1 MRLLF
6 WYLRTVVQ
14 SYPSAWLR
22 LALLYIALMIGCVG
36 VSAVLVINQG
46 AKQSYAQQGQG
57 LLPLMEYKLVAP
69 SAPHLSKLDYAQVRR
84 LGITEAVA
92 VSQISTLLF
101 NAQHQPLTIKPIDII
116 GFDSLALLNYLT
128 SQQHKE
134 TRPQGQSQQ
143 SRLTRKLTNL
153 PQNSAFISTELYTI
167 LRDRVPGHLERD
179 DSIVITTAQGQ
190 RLPLLQQVNL
200 ANMDNEIMMD
210 ISLFAQQFGETP
222 ISDILLVGEISPQRL
237 NDIRRLLPAHLT
249 LLSLPSAEQNTGM
262 SDSFQLNLLAMALL
276 MFVVCLFIVMN
287 ACQLLIMQRLP
298 MLKIFRQLGIS
309 RLSILAGQ
317 LIELWIL
324 TLLAAALGV
333 YLGVALALYL
343 APSIQATLESLFR
356 VSVGFAEVSY
366 LSLLVQVL
374 LLSAVGVTLAA
385 LLPVKQLNQ
394 TLYRADAASP
404 AKSFW
409 FTPIAWLLLVSAAVT
424 LWLSQTILVSLMG
437 IALLILAG
445 CFVLIACYPYALNT
459 ASALVPKHWP
469 LLHWSLQ
476 HSLWLSG
483 RSKIACCA
491 FFIALMSNIG
501 MNLMVDSFRQATDD
515 WLNQKLIA
523 DYYLYQTD
531 KIDAT
536 TSIQQ
541 LELNIQAVQRFELK
555 AQYAGLPIQVH
566 SHPSAAGFI
575 AALKTQSQL
584 PDAGAVYAAGQ
595 GAYVNQQFALRN
607 KITLGQSLWV
617 PLNSGVSAFEVVG
630 IVYDYGNP
638 FGQIL
643 LPPKLFNDKSKRS
656 NVLALYGS
664 AAQINTLSEYLEQH
678 GFNRAQQLYS
688 ANQLRDLSMAT
699 FERTFVITDSLNIV
713 TLLVAAISLACGII
727 VLMQDTKPQLTLL
740 RTLGVS
746 RWVIQGLSLMQYLF
760 LCLLALVFA
769 IPFGIL
775 LSWLL
780 INFINKQ
787 AFYWT
792 YPLNISISQIGS
804 VSAMGLLLVSV
815 IILLPLLWANNK
827 PLIKD
832 IRWLN

>member
-14 SYPSAWLR
+14 SYPSAWFR
-22 LALLYIALMIGCVG
+22 LAMLYMALMIGCIG

-46 AKQSYAQQGQG
+46 AEQSYVEQGQG
-57 LLPLMEYKLVAP
+57 LLPLVEYKLVAV
-69 SAPHLSKLDYAQVRR
+69 SGAQLSKLDYAQVRR
-84 LGITEAVA
+84 LGVTEAVA
-92 VSQISTLLF
+92 VTQISTLLF
-101 NAQHQPLTIKPIDII
+101 DAQHHQLTDHPLDII
-116 GFDSLALLNYLT
+116 GFDSLALLNYQT
-128 SQQHKE
+128 TQQQA
-134 TRPQGQSQQ
+134 TPLQGQSQQ
-143 SRLTRKLTNL
+143 AKLALKLTNL
-153 PQNSAFISTELYTI
+153 PHNSAFLSTELYTK
-167 LRDRVPGHLERD
+167 LAEQVPGHLATD
-179 DSIVITTAQGQ
+179 DSIVITTAQSQ
-190 RLPLLQQVNL
+190 RLPLLQHVNL

-210 ISLFAQQFGETP
+210 ISLFAQQFGDTP
-222 ISDILLVGEISPQRL
+222 ISDILIVGEISPHRL

-249 LLSLPSAEQNTGM
+249 LLSVPSIEKNTGM

-309 RLSILAGQ
+309 RLSIITGQ
-317 LIELWIL
+317 LLELWLL
-324 TLLAAALGV
+324 TLLGAALGV

-343 APSIQATLESLFR
+343 APSIQVTLESLFR
-356 VSVGFAEVSY
+356 VSVGFAQVSY
-366 LSLLVQVL
+366 LSLFVQVL
-374 LLSAVGVTLAA
+374 LLSIVGVTLAA
-385 LLPVKQLNQ
+385 LMPVKQLNQ
-394 TLYRADAASP
+394 TLYRTDANSP
-404 AKSFW
+404 TKSFW
-409 FTPIAWLLLVSAAVT
+409 FTLGAWLLFFLAVIT
-424 LWLSQTILVSLMG
+424 LWLSQSILVSLIG

-445 CFVLIACYPYALNT
+445 CFVLITCYPYVLNT
-459 ASALVPKHWP
+459 TSALVPKKWP

-501 MNLMVDSFRQATDD
+501 MNLMVDSFRQATHD
-515 WLNQKLIA
+515 WLNQRLIA

-531 KIDAT
+531 KIDAA

-541 LELNIQAVQRFELK
+541 LGLNIQAVQRFELK

-566 SHPSAAGFI
+566 SHPSTASFV

-584 PDAGAVYAAGQ
+584 PNAGAIYATGQ

-607 KITLGQSLWV
+607 GINLGQSLSV
-617 PLNSGVSAFEVVG
+617 PLNSGVSVFTVVG

-638 FGQIL
+638 YGQIL
-643 LPPKLFNDKSKRS
+643 LPPALFNDKSKRS
-656 NVLALYGS
+656 NVLALYGDS
-664 AAQINTLSEYLEQH
+664 AQINTLSNDLEKQ

-688 ANQLRDLSMAT
+688 ANQLLNLSMAT
-699 FERTFVITDSLNIV
+699 FERTFLITDSLNIV

-746 RWVIQGLSLMQYLF
+746 RWVIQGLSLLQYLF
-760 LCLLALVFA
+760 LCLWALVFA
-769 IPFGIL
+769 IPFGIF

-780 INFINKQ
+780 INLINKQ

-792 YPLNISISQIGS
+792 YPLNISIGQIAS
-804 VSAMGLLLVSV
+804 VSAMGLLLVSM

-827 PLIKD
+827 PLIRD

>member
-6 WYLRTVVQ
+6 WYLRTVLQ
-14 SYPSAWLR
+14 SYPSAWFR
-22 LALLYIALMIGCVG
+22 LALLYMALMIGCLG

-46 AKQSYAQQGQG
+46 AQQSYAQQGQG
-57 LLPLMEYKLVAP
+57 LLPLVEYKLVAA
-69 SAPHLSKLDYAQVRR
+69 SAPQLSKFDYAQVHR

-92 VSQISTLLF
+92 VSQISTILYS
-101 NAQHQPLTIKPIDII
+101 AQHQPLTHQPIDII
-116 GFDSLALLNYLT
+116 CFDTLALLNYRT
-128 SQQHKE
+128 SQQQKQ
-134 TRPQGQSQQ
+134 TRQQGQSQQ
-143 SRLTRKLTNL
+143 SKLALELTSL
-153 PQNSAFISTELYTI
+153 PQNSAFISIGLYTK
-167 LRDRVPGHLERD
+167 LREQVPNHLEID

-190 RLPLLQQVNL
+190 HLPLLQQVNL
-200 ANMDNEIMMD
+200 ANMDNEIVMD
-210 ISLFAQQFGETP
+210 ISLFARQFGDTP

-249 LLSLPSAEQNTGM
+249 LLTLPSSEQNTGM
-262 SDSFQLNLLAMALL
+262 RDSFKLNLLAMALL

-309 RLSILAGQ
+309 RLSIITGQ
-317 LIELWIL
+317 LVELWLL

-333 YLGVALALYL
+333 YFGVTLALYL
-343 APSIQATLESLFR
+343 APGIQATLESLFR

-366 LSLLVQVL
+366 LSLFVQVL
-374 LLSAVGVTLAA
+374 LLSTLGITLAA

-394 TLYRADAASP
+394 TLYRADSTSP

-409 FTPIAWLLLVSAAVT
+409 FTPMTWLLLVSAAIT
-424 LWLSQTILVSLMG
+424 LWLSQTIRVSLMG

-445 CFVLIACYPYALNT
+445 CFVLIACYPYVLNAT
-459 ASALVPKHWP
+459 SALVPKRWP

-501 MNLMVDSFRQATDD
+501 MNLMVDSFRQATHD
-515 WLNQKLIA
+515 WLNQRLIA

-531 KIDAT
+531 KIDAA
-536 TSIQQ
+536 TSIKQ
-541 LELNIQAVQRFELK
+541 LRLNIQAVQRFELK

-566 SHPSAAGFI
+566 SHPSATSFI

-607 KITLGQSLWV
+607 KIKLGQSISV
-617 PLNSGVSAFEVVG
+617 PLNSGVSAFAVVG

-638 FGQIL
+638 YGQIL
-643 LPPKLFNDKSKRS
+643 LPPKLFDDKSKRS
-656 NVLALYGS
+656 NVLALYAS
-664 AAQINTLSEYLEQH
+664 AAQMNTLSEHLEQQ

-688 ANQLRDLSMAT
+688 ADQLLDLSMAT

-746 RWVIQGLSLMQYLF
+746 RWVMQGLSLLQYLF

-792 YPLNISISQIGS
+792 YPLNISISQITS

-815 IILLPLLWANNK
+815 IILLPLLWTNNK

-832 IRWLN
+832 IRWLS